1 MLWRFLQSNFFF
13 HGRCCK
19 FFMSWLKL
27 HTTPKEK
34 RILCSAQKQEFHG
47 EFFWHAY
54 VCERVAHDMNFFWFF
69 FFYVVFLIA
78 PFSLTLGGNSFAATC
93 IHTRHIHDF
102 LLFDGLN
109 LERVFDKRV
118 IILCVCCWC
127 ARSIWCLLIGA
138 IDGVE
143 GRNKKEKKMKSEKN
157 I

>member
-1 MLWRFLQSNFFF
+1 
-13 HGRCCK
+13 
-19 FFMSWLKL
+19 MSWLKL

-47 EFFWHAY
+47 EFFLACICVWKSCSRH
-54 VCERVAHDMNFFWFF
+54 EFFWFF